1 MTTKQLVV
9 FATVVVALTL
19 TLAWMIERRTV
30 LSLRHDLDR
39 WGTPSPPPA
48 SPEVERDPSAPLVG
62 WDDEEIEG

>member
-30 LSLRHDLDR
+30 LSLRQDLDR

-48 SPEVERDPSAPLVG
+48 SPEG
-62 WDDEEIEG
+62 